1 MPLPSPITAAYG
13 SLLVDAYTTY
23 PATTEI
29 PHCRNI
35 RFTPSNRLQDYPANS
50 GFARRMAGV
59 YDSKL
64 SFEIHPDDGADRPGA
79 SLGLAVYAGISGGA
93 LAAVPDVV
101 TFTYDRFCRCGE
113 YASSSTASFIR
124 RVPGQRDFSASLAIL
139 SQSGVLIASPA
150 WLDEGNLIDLEIRRV
165 AVVGFGGTFRVAN
178 FDGLIDPTSEEPIG
192 VTVALEGDGDIED
205 GGELNFAHSEGDYIS
220 VSGMSNATK
229 GIKGIFIIERI
240 RGTVDLKAGR
250 LVTLAVDCLGDGTPG
265 IEAISL

>member
-1 MPLPSPITAAYG
+1 MPLPSPITAAYA
-13 SLLVDAYTTY
+13 SLLVDEYTTY

-35 RFTPSNRLQDYPANS
+35 RFTPLNRLQDYPANT
-50 GFARRMAGV
+50 GFNRRMDAV
-59 YDSKL
+59 YDSRL

-93 LAAVPDVV
+93 LAAVPDV
-101 TFTYDRFCRCGE
+101 TIFSFDRFCRCGE
-113 YASSSTASFIR
+113 YASSSTAKYIR
-124 RVPGQRDFSASLAIL
+124 RIPGQRDFSASLSIL

-165 AVVGFGGTFRVAN
+165 TVVGFSGTFRIAS
-178 FDGLIDPTSEEPIG
+178 FDGLLDPTTEEPVG
-192 VTVALEGDGDIED
+192 VTASLEGDGEISDD
-205 GGELNFAHSEGDYIS
+205 GELNFAHSEGDYIS
-220 VSGMSNATK
+220 VRGMSNATK

-265 IEAISL
+265 IEAVSL